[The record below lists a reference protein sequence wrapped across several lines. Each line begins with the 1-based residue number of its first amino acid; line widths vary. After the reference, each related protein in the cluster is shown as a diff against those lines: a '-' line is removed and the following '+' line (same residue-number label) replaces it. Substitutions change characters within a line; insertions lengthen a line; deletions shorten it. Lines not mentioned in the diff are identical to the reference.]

1 MLLNISV
8 KDEKAEL
15 FLQLIKE
22 LKYSMIDRFEIVT
35 QDGATIE
42 SELLDEQELLNRSNE
57 IKQKSVK
64 PLTQEEVFDGIC

>member
-22 LKYSMIDRFEIVT
+22 LKYSMIDRFEIVAK
-35 QDGATIE
+35 DGTTIE
-42 SELLDEQELLNRSNE
+42 GELFDEQELLNRSNE

-64 PLTQEEVFDGIC
+64 PLTQEEFFDGIC